1 MQNCNKC
8 SLKNDNI
15 YNYATFQQNYNK
27 NKSDFIIEGLEN
39 NKAITTDIKNTEDLN
54 NENTLFNKLYAEYL
68 TCSIPNTDLCKSIL
82 NQYNVQSDKVEN
94 LNQDKTAKG
103 IKYTTC
109 DNLKKKCEGVHITIN
124 NTNAII
130 SDLNDQIY
138 KKNQELA
145 TCDEHKKRCE
155 QLGANISNKNKEIRD
170 LEKIIQNEKDTFK
183 KNKCNQ

>member
-8 SLKNDNI
+8 SLNNDNI

-27 NKSDFIIEGLEN
+27 NKPDFIIEGLEN
-39 NKAITTDIKNTEDLN
+39 NKASTTDIKNIQDLT

-109 DNLKKKCEGVHITIN
+109 DNLKKKCEGVHIAIN

-130 SDLNDQIY
+130 SDLNEQIY
-138 KKNQELA
+138 KKNQELS
-145 TCDEHKKRCE
+145 TCPDH
-155 QLGANISNKNKEIRD
+155 KNKCEKIEQDIANKKKEIEN
-170 LEKIIQNEKDTFK
+170 LEKIIQNEKSTLK
-183 KNKCNQ
+183 RNLCKQ

>member
-8 SLKNDNI
+8 SLNNDNI
-15 YNYATFQQNYNK
+15 YNYTTFQSNYNK
-27 NKSDFIIEGLEN
+27 TNTDFIIEGLEN
-39 NKAITTDIKNTEDLN
+39 KASTTDIKNTEDLN

-109 DNLKKKCEGVHITIN
+109 DNLKKRCEGVHMDIN
-124 NTNAII
+124 NTN
-130 SDLNDQIY
+130 LKKIY
-138 KKNQELA
+138 KKNFN
-145 TCDEHKKRCE
+145 KKY
-155 QLGANISNKNKEIRD
+155 
-170 LEKIIQNEKDTFK
+170 
-183 KNKCNQ
+183 

>member
-1 MQNCNKC
+1 A
-8 SLKNDNI
+8 S
-15 YNYATFQQNYNK
+15 
-27 NKSDFIIEGLEN
+27 
-39 NKAITTDIKNTEDLN
+39 TTDIKNIQDLT

-109 DNLKKKCEGVHITIN
+109 DNLKKKCEGVHIAIN

-130 SDLNDQIY
+130 SDLNEQIY
-138 KKNQELA
+138 KKNQELS
-145 TCDEHKKRCE
+145 TCPDH
-155 QLGANISNKNKEIRD
+155 KNKCEKIEQDIANKKKEIEN
-170 LEKIIQNEKDTFK
+170 LEKIIQNEKSTVK
-183 KNKCNQ
+183 RNLCKQ

>member
-8 SLKNDNI
+8 SFNNDNI
-15 YNYATFQQNYNK
+15 YNYATFQKNYNK
-27 NKSDFIIEGLEN
+27 NKSEFIIEGLEN
-39 NKAITTDIKNTEDLN
+39 NKASTTDIKNAGDLT

-68 TCSIPNTDLCKSIL
+68 TCSIPNSSLCKSIL

-109 DNLKKKCEGVHITIN
+109 DNLKNRCEGVHIAIN
-124 NTNAII
+124 NTNATI
-130 SDLNDQIY
+130 SDLNDNIY

-145 TCDEHKKRCE
+145 TCEDHKNRCNKVE
-155 QLGANISNKNKEIRD
+155 QDIVYKETEINN
-170 LEKIIQNEKDTFK
+170 LEKIIQNEKSTFK
-183 KNKCNQ
+183 KNLCNQ